1 MPDPDIRDGELDQF
15 SHALRELSD
24 SLFGYTDSNGKEHT
38 GAYDQAQAEYNKA
51 LAEYETTK
59 AAYDKKRAT
68 QIPDDVHKGR
78 AAYDDTELTE
88 ARKKMEKA
96 KEAYDDLAAIRN
108 ETNNS
113 ERRKAGQAETY
124 LLDFNYDN
132 KYERT
137 SAIASSG
144 KALPMMAPGTVDNVV
159 MFGSP
164 GSGVRNIDA
173 YGLPEGHVY
182 ESSIPDGDAVQGLGP
197 DASYGTNPRKLEGI
211 THLSTDAT
219 DAANYW
225 TPTPPRVSQELRG
238 SSNARF
244 MASTTTWRTS
254 KRARAPRRTSPTSSP
269 APSRQ
274 PTRSGRP
281 SRRRAATP
289 SRRPTTSRS
298 GGSRRSPDTSANA
311 DTFRTTICTSPRL
324 SRIVV

>member
-88 ARKKMEKA
+88 AHKKMEKA

-132 KYERT
+132 KLRAHERDRLLRQ
-137 SAIASSG
+137 G
-144 KALPMMAPGTVDNVV
+144 APHD
-159 MFGSP
+159 
-164 GSGVRNIDA
+164 GSGDRRQRR
-173 YGLPEGHVY
+173 HV
-182 ESSIPDGDAVQGLGP
+182 
-197 DASYGTNPRKLEGI
+197 
-211 THLSTDAT
+211 
-219 DAANYW
+219 
-225 TPTPPRVSQELRG
+225 
-238 SSNARF
+238 
-244 MASTTTWRTS
+244 
-254 KRARAPRRTSPTSSP
+254 
-269 APSRQ
+269 
-274 PTRSGRP
+274 
-281 SRRRAATP
+281 
-289 SRRPTTSRS
+289 
-298 GGSRRSPDTSANA
+298 
-311 DTFRTTICTSPRL
+311 RL
-324 SRIVV
+324 SRIRRAQH

>member
-15 SHALRELSD
+15 SHALRKLSD

-59 AAYDKKRAT
+59 AACDKKRAT

-88 ARKKMEKA
+88 AHKKAEKA

-113 ERRKAGQAETY
+113 ERRKAGRAETY
-124 LLDFNYDN
+124 LLDFNYDK

-137 SAIASSG
+137 SAIASSD
-144 KALPMMAPGTVDNVV
+144 KALPTMAPGTVDNVV
-159 MFGSP
+159 TFGSP

-211 THLSTDAT
+211 THLSADAT

-225 TPTPPRVSQELRG
+225 TPTPPSIAG
-238 SSNARF
+238 A
-244 MASTTTWRTS
+244 AGGHRTRDS
-254 KRARAPRRTSPTSSP
+254 RL
-269 APSRQ
+269 RQ
-274 PTRSGRP
+274 PHGVLRRGHAHLAGLRQHH
-281 SRRRAATP
+281 RRRQANNRRGVGGPQEGAQQPPAAD
-289 SRRPTTSRS
+289 RRRVAVVEAGAHRILAPTLTHSEQLF
-298 GGSRRSPDTSANA
+298 ALHLA
-311 DTFRTTICTSPRL
+311 
-324 SRIVV
+324 